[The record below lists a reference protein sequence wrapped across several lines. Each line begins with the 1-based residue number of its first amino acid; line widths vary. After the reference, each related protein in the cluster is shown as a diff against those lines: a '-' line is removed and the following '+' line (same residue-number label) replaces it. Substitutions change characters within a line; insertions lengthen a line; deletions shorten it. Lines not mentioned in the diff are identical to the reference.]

1 LDFVW
6 TAAVGG
12 SHFILDLDFQILL
25 VMVDPVTDLALQRF
39 ITIADLVGAAKRTS
53 IQEE

>member
-25 VMVDPVTDLALQRF
+25 MDHDFTV
-39 ITIADLVGAAKRTS
+39 IADLVDAAK
-53 IQEE
+53 

>member
-12 SHFILDLDFQILL
+12 PHFILDLDFQILL
-25 VMVDPVTDLALQRF
+25 VDLAQIDF
-39 ITIADLVGAAKRTS
+39 TTTANLVGAAK
-53 IQEE
+53 